1 MIRGKVIL
9 NIDNTSKTTTSK
21 NIKAKVS
28 ISPNQSILDNDTGE
42 ITSFQNALV
51 LNYEADKTSRWAKY
65 FKSRKYLCLF
75 TDIIGSLQGLD
86 DKEKTLVLEISR
98 ILSERTFNAKDRL
111 RIDLTSRERKR
122 LVVDGFPYDD
132 RSIKRA
138 AIGLVEKGYLF
149 YYDEELAKRKPNS
162 EEKYIFWIN
171 PNYIFC
177 GTKDDYVNDCLNLER
192 ANIVIHANF
201 ED

>member
-1 MIRGKVIL
+1 MVGKNVVINL
-9 NIDNTSKTTTSK
+9 NVKPNKKLRANVSIEQDDLVVSK
-21 NIKAKVS
+21 N
-28 ISPNQSILDNDTGE
+28 TGE
-42 ITSFQNALV
+42 VKQDFESAFA
-51 LNYEADKTSRWAKY
+51 LNYEADKTSRWGKY

-75 TDIIGSLQGLD
+75 TDIITSLQGLD
-86 DKEKTLVLEISR
+86 DKEKSLVLEISR

-122 LVVDGFPYDD
+122 LIADGFPYDD

-138 AIGLVEKGYLF
+138 AISLVEKQFLF

-177 GTKDDYVNDCLNLER
+177 GTKDDYINDCLNLEK
-192 ANIVIHANF
+192 ANIVIRTNF